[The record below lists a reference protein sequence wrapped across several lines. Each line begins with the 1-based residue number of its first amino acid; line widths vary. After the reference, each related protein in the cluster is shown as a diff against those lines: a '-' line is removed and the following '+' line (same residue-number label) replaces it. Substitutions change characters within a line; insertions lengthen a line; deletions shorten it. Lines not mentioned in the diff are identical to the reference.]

1 MTEKERS
8 IVRKIAA
15 FALAF
20 LFCMTGC
27 AEKKPTAEPTQPPV
41 QDEPMK
47 IISFNIQTHSNGGVF
62 YIREEMMTEFV
73 GEWLPDSIGMQ
84 EVTTTW
90 RKSLEATCFGEQYS
104 SVGESKTSTGEMNA
118 IFYRNDK
125 FTLTDSGT
133 FWLSDTPDVVGSKV
147 EGSSEPRTCT
157 WARLKS
163 KKTGKEFVHMNT
175 HLDIGGGAVRVAQ
188 AQVLMEFMRGLGDVP
203 VILTGDFNQSRM
215 KSETE
220 FYPVYELVAKS
231 LSDARLTAADT
242 VSPDEWASL
251 TRYYL
256 EPDHY
261 NPARQPIDYVFYT
274 SDDFEPTV
282 YRNVLYM
289 KDEVFTI
296 SDHLAQYVEFTVK

>member
-1 MTEKERS
+1 MKRIAVLMLVLALLLCLTGCTEK
-8 IVRKIAA
+8 AA
-15 FALAF
+15 TNPSPA
-20 LFCMTGC
+20 T
-27 AEKKPTAEPTQPPV
+27 TQPPAV
-41 QDEPMK
+41 SEPLK

-62 YIREEMMTEFV
+62 YIREEMMTAFV

-125 FTLTDSGT
+125 FTLVDSGT

-163 KKTGKEFVHMNT
+163 KKTAAEFVHLNV
-175 HLDIGGGAVRVAQ
+175 HLDINGSEVRLKQ
-188 AQVLMEFMRGLGDVP
+188 GQVLMEFIQTLGDVP
-203 VILTGDFNQSRM
+203 LILTGDLNQSRM
-215 KSETE
+215 KSDETM
-220 FYPVYELVAKS
+220 YPLYQQLTQT

-242 VSPDEWASL
+242 VSPTEWASM
-251 TRYYL
+251 TRYHL
-256 EPDHY
+256 EPDYY

-274 SDDFEPTV
+274 PAHFEPTV
-282 YRNVLYM
+282 YRNIV
-289 KDEVFTI
+289 KIRDEVFTI
-296 SDHLAQYVEFTVK
+296 SDHWAQYAEFTVK